1 MTKRYTA
8 SDFANA
14 KFAEHPDGR
23 TARRIESE
31 RGTVFAWS
39 VERAGGEEDY
49 CGDEYLA
56 AHCWVPVPTKP
67 TITENEYERVLAG
80 VNEDYATGYSDALN
94 TFGIEVIPDPMP
106 TNAEKLTKVIRE
118 IGYDIRHN
126 GNRSGPVALA
136 LDLDAR
142 GVKAPGGDE

>member
-1 MTKRYTA
+1 MTKYTA
-8 SDFANA
+8 ADFANA

-56 AHCWVPVPTKP
+56 AHCWVPVPTKQQL
-67 TITENEYERVLAG
+67 TER
-80 VNEDYATGYSDALN
+80 DYADYVDDLGLGELTLEEILAD
-94 TFGIEVIPDPMP
+94 FGIEITPDPEL
-106 TNAEKLTKVIRE
+106 TNAERLTEMYKDWSCLANPE
-118 IGYDIRHN
+118 SETFPEYLDRHGATAPN
-126 GNRSGPVALA
+126 VKGN
-136 LDLDAR
+136 
-142 GVKAPGGDE
+142 